1 MEKRFDRLYEHY
13 VRLVEDD
20 MGGGMPPPDM
30 GGGGGGGGPQPPDP
44 CFTTTGGIE
53 FMFPFIRLYNKAK
66 EQGSLPSKVTDAMIA
81 DRAFLQ
87 DMLEARVKV
96 KLKRIFALAG
106 ITDSDVLRAQK
117 ENVRAYKEAKD
128 AKGDKIEIRPVG
140 ASELKCMLDVIG
152 ILADKLRDDGLHD
165 SNTGRSAAPEV
176 GFSNKG
182 DVDYANIWVA
192 YNRIVADVKG
202 EYRSGV

>member
-1 MEKRFDRLYEHY
+1 MEKRFDRLYERY
-13 VRLVEDD
+13 SEVLMEDD
-20 MGGGMPPPDM
+20 MGGGMPPPD
-30 GGGGGGGGPQPPDP
+30 GGGGGGGGQQPPEP

-96 KLKRIFALAG
+96 KLKKIFALAG
-106 ITDSDVLRAQK
+106 ITDADVLRAQK

-128 AKGDKIEIRPVG
+128 KKGGKVEIRPVG
-140 ASELKCMLDVIG
+140 TSELKSMLDVIG
-152 ILADKLRDDGLHD
+152 ILADKLRDNGMHD
-165 SNTGRSAAPEV
+165 TSTGRSVAPEV

-192 YNRIVADVKG
+192 YNRIIADVKG